1 MGSTDL
7 LLGRLEKELR
17 PTARERIATGQIPRE
32 APTRFSAG
40 FGTGQSCALCDKPI
54 QSDEIEY
61 EVRPVEAAVQTL
73 RFHRVCHYAWQLE
86 GARAKRKP
94 RGASVKNRK

>member
-1 MGSTDL
+1 MGTTDL

-17 PTARERIATGQIPRE
+17 PIARERIAKGQMPRE
-32 APTRFSAG
+32 APTRFWGG
-40 FGTGQSCALCDKPI
+40 FGTGQPCALCDKPI

-61 EVRPVEAAVQTL
+61 EVKPIEAAVQSL

-86 GARAKRKP
+86 CDRVKRKP
-94 RGASVKNRK
+94 RGIPKNRL